1 MQQLNRGINMYSIDE
16 HKSGLINA
24 IASWVEN
31 QELCRKEEGN
41 DSPITLL
48 DIKNA
53 FDIHDLEDKGGYY
66 KEFLESYIWAFQDND
81 FESCEKQHDQNIFI
95 SLLENLTFND
105 VADISGVESVQN
117 VISEKLSKINDYI
130 ENSYL
135 NDREFEDGE
144 DLKRFDAQFD
154 RSSKIHNLI
163 EEIACAVLDNDQA
176 SVQVFKN
183 KLIDLL

>member
-1 MQQLNRGINMYSIDE
+1 MYSIDE

-41 DSPITLL
+41 DSPITVL

-53 FDIHDLEDKGGYY
+53 FDIHDLEDKSGYY

-95 SLLENLTFND
+95 YLLENLTFND
-105 VADISGVESVQN
+105 VADISGVVSVDDFINEELSFQSDS
-117 VISEKLSKINDYI
+117 IEKN
-130 ENSYL
+130 YL
-135 NDREFEDGE
+135 NEREFLDSE
-144 DLKRFDAQFD
+144 DLKLFDAQFD

-163 EEIACAVLDNDQA
+163 EKIACAVLDNDQA
-176 SVQVFKN
+176 SVQIFKN
-183 KLIDLL
+183 KLINLL